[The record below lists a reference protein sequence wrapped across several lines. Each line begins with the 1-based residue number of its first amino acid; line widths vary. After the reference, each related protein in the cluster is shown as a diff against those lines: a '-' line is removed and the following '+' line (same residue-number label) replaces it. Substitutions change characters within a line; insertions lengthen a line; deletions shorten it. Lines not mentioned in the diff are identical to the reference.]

1 MARLQHVP
9 TDCSPSKREQDIVI
23 KQQTQFFKACEVLLL
38 SIFLFEDVLAGKC

>member
-9 TDCSPSKREQDIVI
+9 TDCSPSKREQVI

-38 SIFLFEDVLAGKC
+38 AIFLFEDVLAGKC